1 MIYKLIATRLLQFTK
16 QLVPESTSVLVS
28 DRVSSSVLA
37 MDFSKLP
44 QELDKQ
50 SILLKDFSLELL
62 RQKQM
67 RESFLEFDDPD
78 I

>member
-1 MIYKLIATRLLQFTK
+1 M
-16 QLVPESTSVLVS
+16 SVS

-50 SILLKDFSLELL
+50 SILLEDFSLELL

-67 RESFLEFDDPD
+67 QESFLEFDDWD

>member
-1 MIYKLIATRLLQFTK
+1 MIATRLLQFTK
-16 QLVPESTSVLVS
+16 QLVPESILVLDGPVS

-50 SILLKDFSLELL
+50 SILLEDFSLELL

-67 RESFLEFDDPD
+67 QESFLEFDDWD